1 MKKFIVYLILC
12 TPGFAYCQVGLKA
25 GLNFANVTNASAINS
40 KSSVGFH
47 AGVFLSPPT
56 NTILGS
62 RTELLF
68 SRQGYDYS
76 SGSTTGTVKLNY
88 IILTQMMAINITKFV
103 QIQLGGQTAFL
114 LSAKADSNKQST
126 GNASADKILSFYNRF
141 DYGFGGGVEI
151 HPVGGLLIGARY
163 TISLSNLYKQP
174 SYSSGNTQPSFI
186 PNTGDISLKN
196 NVVMVFV
203 GWKFGKDDSSHKH
216 KQHSNQEPPKN

>member
-12 TPGFAYCQVGLKA
+12 TPGFAYCQIGLKA

-47 AGVFLSPPT
+47 AGVLLSPPAK
-56 NTILGS
+56 TILSS

-68 SRQGYDYS
+68 SRQGYDYA
-76 SGSTTGTVKLNY
+76 SGSTTGSVKLNY
-88 IILTQMMAINITKFV
+88 IVLAQMMAINITKFV

-126 GNASADKILSFYNRF
+126 GNAYADKIMSFYNRF
-141 DYGFGGGVEI
+141 DYGFGGGVEV
-151 HPVGGLLIGARY
+151 HPVSGLLIGARY

-174 SYSSGNTQPSFI
+174 ASGTGTPPTFI
-186 PNTGDISLKN
+186 PNTSDISLKN

-203 GWKFGKDDSSHKH
+203 GWKFGKDDKSDKH